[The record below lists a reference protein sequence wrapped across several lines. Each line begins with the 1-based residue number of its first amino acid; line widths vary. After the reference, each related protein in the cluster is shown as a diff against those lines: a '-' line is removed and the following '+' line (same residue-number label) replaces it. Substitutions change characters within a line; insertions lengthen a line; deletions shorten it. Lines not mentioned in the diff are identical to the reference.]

1 MSATQDD
8 CARIPPGKRGKTLRR
23 CRYQML
29 EMWYGRERAEVE
41 ISAHTCQVREMGGL
55 LDEVLGRIRRKENGI
70 IITMKGQWEKIVGTM
85 FARFTEPEA
94 LKDGVLTLKVKHS
107 ALLVELRPSC
117 DLICQRIN
125 SVCGENVCREIRLR
139 T

>member
-1 MSATQDD
+1 MSATQDN

-23 CRYQML
+23 RRYQML

-41 ISAHTCQVREMGGL
+41 ISAHTCQVREMGVL

-125 SVCGENVCREIRLR
+125 SICGENVCREIRLR

>member
-1 MSATQDD
+1 MSNPQDN
-8 CARIPPGKRGKTLRR
+8 CAPIPPGKRGKTLRR
-23 CRYQML
+23 RRYQIL

-41 ISAHTCQVREMGGL
+41 ISAHTSQVRPVDVL

-70 IITMKGQWEKIVGTM
+70 IINLKGQWEKIVGNM
-85 FARFTEPEA
+85 FARFTEPEM
-94 LKDGVLTLKVKHS
+94 LKEGVLTLKVKHS

-117 DLICQRIN
+117 DLIRQRIN
-125 SVCGENVCREIRLR
+125 SICGEEVCREIRLR